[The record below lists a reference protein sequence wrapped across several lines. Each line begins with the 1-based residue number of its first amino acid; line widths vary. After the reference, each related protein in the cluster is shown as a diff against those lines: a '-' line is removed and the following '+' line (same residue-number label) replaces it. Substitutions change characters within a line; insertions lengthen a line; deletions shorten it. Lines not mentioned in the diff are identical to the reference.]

1 MEKGFVSAHKKKIGA
16 QSIPSNPRKSGWEDV
31 RGASHMQSQEQTE
44 ISATVARVQHQ
55 IRQACLFYLAASTA
69 PFSTM

>member
-1 MEKGFVSAHKKKIGA
+1 MEKGFVSAHTKKNWGHSPFLPIQGSRGGK
-16 QSIPSNPRKSGWEDV
+16 KSEE
-31 RGASHMQSQEQTE
+31 QSQEQTE